1 MSVRSL
7 IFPSLAVALLAG
19 CVTVP
24 SGPAVMVMPGPQKSF
39 DQFRADEGDCRN
51 YAQAVLGGPNAGQG
65 ANDAA
70 AANAVAGAALG
81 AVAGAILGSVTG
93 HAGNGAA
100 IGAGTGLLF
109 GSAAGSNTAGYSSFA
124 LQRQYDGAYMQCMY
138 ARGNQM
144 PGHVTYRGAALAP
157 QLPVYSYPPAS
168 YPAPNI
174 APGNYPPPNYPPPN
188 YPPPNYPPPVYPA
201 PGG

>member
-1 MSVRSL
+1 MSVHSL
-7 IFPSLAVALLAG
+7 LVPSLAVALLAG

-144 PGHVTYRGAALAP
+144 PGHVAYRGAAPAP
-157 QLPVYSYPPAS
+157 QLPVYSYPPAN